1 MFCCHPR
8 RTSDES
14 FRRFAWRLIGL
25 QKIGWIDHFEF
36 GVMINMLMLLH
47 GRAGNREAVRSWR
60 VCWQPA
66 TWKAVEGIPATCPS
80 SGSLHPPRRR
90 ANCCCLT
97 RSRHV
102 QLVAYG
108 ATSERQRYDQRK
120 SGDDTSDHINLTLQA
135 TWCHPHAL
143 IREK

>member
-66 TWKAVEGIPATCPS
+66 TWKAVEEIPATCPS

-108 ATSERQRYDQRK
+108 ALHAICARDPSCIIEHIPSSPDGMQTSLR
-120 SGDDTSDHINLTLQA
+120 S
-135 TWCHPHAL
+135 
-143 IREK
+143 

>member
-8 RTSDES
+8 RTSEES
-14 FRRFAWRLIGL
+14 FRRFAWRLIHSMDFTEQNLELFQKKWGGL
-25 QKIGWIDHFEF
+25 QEIGWIDHFEF
-36 GVMINMLMLLH
+36 GVVINMLMLLH
-47 GRAGNREAVRSWR
+47 GRAGDREAVSGLESVLTTRNLGN
-60 VCWQPA
+60 
-66 TWKAVEGIPATCPS
+66 VEDRPATCPS

-108 ATSERQRYDQRK
+108 ATSEERQ
-120 SGDDTSDHINLTLQA
+120 S
-135 TWCHPHAL
+135 C
-143 IREK
+143 